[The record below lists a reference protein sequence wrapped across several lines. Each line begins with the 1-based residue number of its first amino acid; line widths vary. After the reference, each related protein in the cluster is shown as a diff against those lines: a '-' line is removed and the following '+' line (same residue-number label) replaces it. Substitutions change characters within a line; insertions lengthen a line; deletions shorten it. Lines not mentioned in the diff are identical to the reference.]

1 MVAPESSGTFRLEAA
16 LVGISSAVWAV
27 ALLGLWG
34 LLPTAGLLDLN
45 LYRLYSVAA
54 VLGWMS
60 GNLFVLRRRALGLEH
75 RRRLLLTYLLGPPA
89 FVYLLRALAPQ
100 AAQDAAPFVPLYCFV
115 VYGMLFLVPVTLPA
129 RRQPFS

>member
-1 MVAPESSGTFRLEAA
+1 VASESAGTFRLEIA
-16 LVGISSAVWAV
+16 LVGICTAVWAV

-34 LLPTAGLLDLN
+34 LLPTAGLLDLD

-54 VLGWMS
+54 VLGWLS
-60 GNLFVLRRRALGLEH
+60 GNLFVLRRRSLGPDH

-89 FVYLLRALAPQ
+89 FVYLLRALASRAVQ
-100 AAQDAAPFVPLYCFV
+100 EAAPIVPLYCFL

-129 RRQPFS
+129 RRRPFT